1 MISVETAKELI
12 VKNIQPNPTSIK
24 SLNFSLNHYLA
35 NDVISDVDIPL
46 FNQSAMDGYAF
57 KFSDKQLTLKVID
70 EIAAGD
76 TKWVDVKNGEAIR
89 IFTGSKLPESC
100 DTVVMQ
106 ELTERN
112 GNELIVKDEGLKFQG
127 NVRLKG
133 NQLKK
138 GAVALKKGT
147 KLTPAAIGFLATL
160 GIEKVS
166 VYEKPSVAILATGSE
181 LMPLGSSLKEGQIFE
196 SNTHMLNAAINP
208 FDVKLEINVIK
219 DDLTTTKIAI
229 KSALDKFDVVILSG
243 GISVGDYDFVKEC
256 LLENEVK
263 EVFHKIKQKPGKPL
277 FFGKKGKKLVF
288 ALPGNPAAALSCFYM
303 YVFPA
308 LQLTLGN
315 LNPFLPSL
323 QLPLAEKFI
332 KKEGRAVF
340 LKSVIQN
347 NKVELLKG
355 QDSDAL
361 QSFAIAHGL
370 TYIPS
375 EKDAVEQNELVEF
388 YLLPQYV
395 V

>member
-1 MISVETAKELI
+1 
-12 VKNIQPNPTSIK
+12 
-24 SLNFSLNHYLA
+24 
-35 NDVISDVDIPL
+35 
-46 FNQSAMDGYAF
+46 
-57 KFSDKQLTLKVID
+57 
-70 EIAAGD
+70 
-76 TKWVDVKNGEAIR
+76 
-89 IFTGSKLPESC
+89 
-100 DTVVMQ
+100 
-106 ELTERN
+106 
-112 GNELIVKDEGLKFQG
+112 
-127 NVRLKG
+127 
-133 NQLKK
+133 
-138 GAVALKKGT
+138 
-147 KLTPAAIGFLATL
+147 
-160 GIEKVS
+160 
-166 VYEKPSVAILATGSE
+166 
-181 LMPLGSSLKEGQIFE
+181 
-196 SNTHMLNAAINP
+196 
-208 FDVKLEINVIK
+208 DVKLEINVIK
-219 DDLTTTKIAI
+219 DDLNTTKIAI

-277 FFGKKGKKLVF
+277 FFGKKGNKLVF
-288 ALPGNPAAALSCFYM
+288 ALPGNPAAALSCCYM

-308 LQLTLGN
+308 LQLMLGN

-375 EKDAVEQNELVEF
+375 EKDVVEQNELVEF

-395 V
+395 G